1 MEGAL
6 GTATGADAVL
16 TSGTPI
22 AGVCPKFTTGA
33 ADAAILASNISRLV
47 KPKGPA
53 RITPGKVWMALL

>member
-22 AGVCPKFTTGA
+22 AGACPKLTTGA
-33 ADAAILASNISRLV
+33 AEAATLASNISRLV

-53 RITPGKVWMALL
+53 KITPGNV